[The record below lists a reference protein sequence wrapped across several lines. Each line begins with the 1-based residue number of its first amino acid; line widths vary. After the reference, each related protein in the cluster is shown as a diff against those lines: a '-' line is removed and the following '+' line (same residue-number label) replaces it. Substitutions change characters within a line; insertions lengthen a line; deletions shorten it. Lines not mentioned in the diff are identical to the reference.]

1 MKKCSL
7 YELITLTVIFSL
19 SFFVGCSS
27 EKIAGTSEETNEMA
41 YEDSSSSEEELSS
54 SSAKSSSSSKAV
66 SSSSRVA
73 SSSSRPVSS
82 SSEKSSSS
90 VKSSS
95 STAKSSSSSKT
106 VSSSSKKSS
115 SSHAESSDSSFPGA
129 SSSSARVDANNN
141 SSSSVNPGKIEDCS
155 SSSERP
161 VEGSAKPNTLDY
173 YLDLLNLKSVSFD
186 SGVMS
191 TSIGQNNEAHSQE
204 PNPPMTPE
212 FDSPWPHKIVK
223 QNVDALEE
231 YFPMAFAMY
240 PQIISAIK
248 NETLDEN
255 CGLYTFNVYSDGLS
269 AAYVVTEITENVI
282 KVLDV
287 PAGDCK
293 AMFSSEV
300 SRFLFYYCGK
310 LNSHAETEHVKI
322 DLDLSDNC
330 PILKVGNE
338 WVSERSPAPSKK
350 NL

>member
-54 SSAKSSSSSKAV
+54 SSNESKDVEKSSSSRA
-66 SSSSRVA
+66 
-73 SSSSRPVSS
+73 VSS

-95 STAKSSSSSKT
+95 STAKSSSSSKA

-115 SSHAESSDSSFPGA
+115 SSHAESSDSSLPGA
-129 SSSSARVDANNN
+129 TSSSTGVDVNNN
-141 SSSSVNPGKIEDCS
+141 SSSSVNPGKIEDGS

-191 TSIGQNNEAHSQE
+191 TSIGQNNDAHSQE

-293 AMFSSEV
+293 AMSSSEV

>member
-7 YELITLTVIFSL
+7 YELITLLVIFSL
-19 SFFVGCSS
+19 SFFAGCSS
-27 EKIAGTSEETNEMA
+27 EKIAGTSEETNEVA

-54 SSAKSSSSSKAV
+54 SSNESKDVEKSSSSRAVSSSSEKSSSSVKSSSSTAKSSSSSKAV

-82 SSEKSSSS
+82 SSRTISSSS
-90 VKSSS
+90 YMESSNSTPPGATSS
-95 STAKSSSSSKT
+95 ST
-106 VSSSSKKSS
+106 
-115 SSHAESSDSSFPGA
+115 G
-129 SSSSARVDANNN
+129 
-141 SSSSVNPGKIEDCS
+141 
-155 SSSERP
+155 
-161 VEGSAKPNTLDY
+161 
-173 YLDLLNLKSVSFD
+173 NLKSVSFD

-191 TSIGQNNEAHSQE
+191 TSIGQNNDAHSQE

-293 AMFSSEV
+293 AMSSSEV

-322 DLDLSDNC
+322 DMDLSDNC

>member
-7 YELITLTVIFSL
+7 YELITLAVIFSL
-19 SFFVGCSS
+19 SFFAGCSS
-27 EKIAGTSEETNEMA
+27 DKIAGTSEETNEFA
-41 YEDSSSSEEELSS
+41 YRVSSSSEEESSS

-82 SSEKSSSS
+82 SSRTISSSS

-95 STAKSSSSSKT
+95 SSYMESSNSTPPGATSSST
-106 VSSSSKKSS
+106 
-115 SSHAESSDSSFPGA
+115 G
-129 SSSSARVDANNN
+129 VDVNNN
-141 SSSSVNPGKIEDCS
+141 SSSSVNPGKIEDGS

-191 TSIGQNNEAHSQE
+191 TSIGQNNDAHSQE

-293 AMFSSEV
+293 AMSSSEV
-300 SRFLFYYCGK
+300 SRFLFYYCGE

-322 DLDLSDNC
+322 DMDLSDNC

>member
-19 SFFVGCSS
+19 GFFAGCSS
-27 EKIAGTSEETNEMA
+27 DKIAGTSEETNEFA
-41 YEDSSSSEEELSS
+41 YKVSSSSEEESS
-54 SSAKSSSSSKAV
+54 SSTAKSSSSSKAV

-82 SSEKSSSS
+82 SSRTISSSS
-90 VKSSS
+90 VKSSCSSYVESSNSTPPGATSS
-95 STAKSSSSSKT
+95 STGVDVNNKSSSSEK
-106 VSSSSKKSS
+106 
-115 SSHAESSDSSFPGA
+115 P
-129 SSSSARVDANNN
+129 N
-141 SSSSVNPGKIEDCS
+141 
-155 SSSERP
+155 
-161 VEGSAKPNTLDY
+161 EGTAKPDISLDY
-173 YLDLLNLKSVSFD
+173 YLKLLNQESDAFD
-186 SGVMS
+186 SGVMA
-191 TSIGQNNEAHSQE
+191 TSIDLNIDGDPQN
-204 PNPPMTPE
+204 PNPPMTTE
-212 FDSPWPHKIVK
+212 FDTPWPHKIVK
-223 QNVDALEE
+223 QNVDALQE

-293 AMFSSEV
+293 AMSSSEV

-322 DLDLSDNC
+322 DMDLSDNC

>member
-7 YELITLTVIFSL
+7 YEYITLMVIFSL

-27 EKIAGTSEETNEMA
+27 DKIAGTSEETNEMA

-54 SSAKSSSSSKAV
+54 SSVESKDVEKSSSSRA
-66 SSSSRVA
+66 
-73 SSSSRPVSS
+73 VSS

-95 STAKSSSSSKT
+95 SIAKSSSSSYMESSNST
-106 VSSSSKKSS
+106 PPGATSSST
-115 SSHAESSDSSFPGA
+115 G
-129 SSSSARVDANNN
+129 VDVNNN
-141 SSSSVNPGKIEDCS
+141 SSSSVNPGKIEDGS

-191 TSIGQNNEAHSQE
+191 TSIGQNNDAHSQE

-293 AMFSSEV
+293 AMSSSEV
-300 SRFLFYYCGK
+300 SRFLFYYCGE

-322 DLDLSDNC
+322 DMDLSDNC

>member
-7 YELITLTVIFSL
+7 YELITLLVIFSL
-19 SFFVGCSS
+19 SFFAGCSS

-54 SSAKSSSSSKAV
+54 SSNESKDVEKSSSSRA
-66 SSSSRVA
+66 
-73 SSSSRPVSS
+73 VSS

-95 STAKSSSSSKT
+95 SSAKSSSSSKA
-106 VSSSSKKSS
+106 VSSSSYMESSNSTPPGATSS
-115 SSHAESSDSSFPGA
+115 STG
-129 SSSSARVDANNN
+129 VDVNNN
-141 SSSSVNPGKIEDCS
+141 SSSSVNPGKIEDGS

-191 TSIGQNNEAHSQE
+191 TSIGQNNDAHSQE

-293 AMFSSEV
+293 AMSSSEV
-300 SRFLFYYCGK
+300 SRFLFYYCGE

-322 DLDLSDNC
+322 DMDLSDNC

>member
-7 YELITLTVIFSL
+7 YELITLLVIFSL
-19 SFFVGCSS
+19 SFFAGCSS

-54 SSAKSSSSSKAV
+54 SSNESKDVEKSSSSRA
-66 SSSSRVA
+66 
-73 SSSSRPVSS
+73 VSS

-95 STAKSSSSSKT
+95 STAKSSSSSKA

-141 SSSSVNPGKIEDCS
+141 SSSSVNPGKIEDGS

-191 TSIGQNNEAHSQE
+191 TSIGQNNDAHSQE

-293 AMFSSEV
+293 AMSSSEV
-300 SRFLFYYCGK
+300 SRFLFYYCGE

-322 DLDLSDNC
+322 DMDLSDNC

>member
-7 YELITLTVIFSL
+7 YELITLAVIFSL
-19 SFFVGCSS
+19 SFFAGCSS
-27 EKIAGTSEETNEMA
+27 DKIAGTSEETNEFA
-41 YEDSSSSEEELSS
+41 YKVSSSSEEE
-54 SSAKSSSSSKAV
+54 
-66 SSSSRVA
+66 
-73 SSSSRPVSS
+73 
-82 SSEKSSSS
+82 
-90 VKSSS
+90 SSS
-95 STAKSSSSSKT
+95 STAKSSSSSYMESSNST
-106 VSSSSKKSS
+106 PPGATSSST
-115 SSHAESSDSSFPGA
+115 G
-129 SSSSARVDANNN
+129 VDVNNN
-141 SSSSVNPGKIEDCS
+141 SSSSVNPGKIEDGS

-191 TSIGQNNEAHSQE
+191 TSIGQNNDAHSQE

-293 AMFSSEV
+293 AMSSSEV
-300 SRFLFYYCGK
+300 SRFLFYYCGE

-322 DLDLSDNC
+322 DMDLSDNC

>member
-1 MKKCSL
+1 M
-7 YELITLTVIFSL
+7 E
-19 SFFVGCSS
+19 SS
-27 EKIAGTSEETNEMA
+27 NSTPPGAT
-41 YEDSSSSEEELSS
+41 
-54 SSAKSSSSSKAV
+54 
-66 SSSSRVA
+66 
-73 SSSSRPVSS
+73 
-82 SSEKSSSS
+82 
-90 VKSSS
+90 SS
-95 STAKSSSSSKT
+95 ST
-106 VSSSSKKSS
+106 
-115 SSHAESSDSSFPGA
+115 G
-129 SSSSARVDANNN
+129 VDVNNN
-141 SSSSVNPGKIEDCS
+141 SSSSVNPGKIEDGS

-191 TSIGQNNEAHSQE
+191 TSIGQNNDAHSQE

-293 AMFSSEV
+293 AMSSSEV

-322 DLDLSDNC
+322 DMDLSDNC

>member
-19 SFFVGCSS
+19 SFFAGCSS
-27 EKIAGTSEETNEMA
+27 DKIAGTSEETNEFA
-41 YEDSSSSEEELSS
+41 YKVSSSSEEESSS
-54 SSAKSSSSSKAV
+54 SSAKSSSSYAE
-66 SSSSRVA
+66 SSNSSLPGA
-73 SSSSRPVSS
+73 T
-82 SSEKSSSS
+82 
-90 VKSSS
+90 SS
-95 STAKSSSSSKT
+95 ST
-106 VSSSSKKSS
+106 
-115 SSHAESSDSSFPGA
+115 G
-129 SSSSARVDANNN
+129 VDVNNN
-141 SSSSVNPGKIEDCS
+141 SSSSEKPN
-155 SSSERP
+155 
-161 VEGSAKPNTLDY
+161 EGTAKPDISLDY
-173 YLDLLNLKSVSFD
+173 YLKLLNQESDSFD

-191 TSIGQNNEAHSQE
+191 TAIDLNTDGDPQN
-204 PNPPMTPE
+204 PNPPMATE
-212 FDSPWPHKIVK
+212 FDTPWPHKIVK
-223 QNVDALEE
+223 QNVDALQE

-293 AMFSSEV
+293 AMSSSEV
-300 SRFLFYYCGK
+300 SRFLFYYCGE

-322 DLDLSDNC
+322 DMDLSDNC

>member
-7 YELITLTVIFSL
+7 YELITLAVIFSL
-19 SFFVGCSS
+19 SFFAGCSS
-27 EKIAGTSEETNEMA
+27 DKIAGTSEETNEFA
-41 YEDSSSSEEELSS
+41 YKVSSSSEEESSS
-54 SSAKSSSSSKAV
+54 SSAKSSSSSRVV
-66 SSSSRVA
+66 SSSSRTI
-73 SSSSRPVSS
+73 SSSSHAISSSSAKSSSSYMESSNSSLPGATSSSTGVDVDNNSS
-82 SSEKSSSS
+82 SSEKPNEG
-90 VKSSS
+90 
-95 STAKSSSSSKT
+95 TAKPDIS
-106 VSSSSKKSS
+106 
-115 SSHAESSDSSFPGA
+115 
-129 SSSSARVDANNN
+129 
-141 SSSSVNPGKIEDCS
+141 
-155 SSSERP
+155 
-161 VEGSAKPNTLDY
+161 LDY
-173 YLDLLNLKSVSFD
+173 YLKLLNQESDSFD
-186 SGVMS
+186 SGVMA
-191 TSIGQNNEAHSQE
+191 TSIDLNTDGDPQN
-204 PNPPMTPE
+204 PNPPMTTE
-212 FDSPWPHKIVK
+212 FDTPWPHKIVK
-223 QNVDALEE
+223 QNVDALQE

-293 AMFSSEV
+293 AMSSSEV
-300 SRFLFYYCGK
+300 SRFLFYYCGE

-322 DLDLSDNC
+322 DMDLSDNC

>member
-7 YELITLTVIFSL
+7 YEYITLMVIFSL

-27 EKIAGTSEETNEMA
+27 DKIAGTSEETNEMA

-54 SSAKSSSSSKAV
+54 SSNESKDVEKSSSSRAV
-66 SSSSRVA
+66 SSSS
-73 SSSSRPVSS
+73 
-82 SSEKSSSS
+82 E
-90 VKSSS
+90 
-95 STAKSSSSSKT
+95 
-106 VSSSSKKSS
+106 KSS
-115 SSHAESSDSSFPGA
+115 SSHAESSDSSLPGA
-129 SSSSARVDANNN
+129 TSSSARVDANNN
-141 SSSSVNPGKIEDCS
+141 SSSSVNPGKIEDGS

-191 TSIGQNNEAHSQE
+191 TSIGQNNDAHSQE

-255 CGLYTFNVYSDGLS
+255 CGLYTFNVYSDGLT
-269 AAYVVTEITENVI
+269 AAYIVAEITENTI
-282 KVLDV
+282 KVIDI
-287 PAGDCK
+287 PAGECK
-293 AMFSSEV
+293 ALSLTQM
-300 SRFLFYYCGK
+300 SRFLFYYCGE
-310 LNSHAETEHVKI
+310 LNSHAETEHIKV
-322 DLDLSDNC
+322 DVDLSDNC
-330 PILKVGNE
+330 PNLKTGNE
-338 WVSERSPAPSKK
+338 WVK
-350 NL
+350 L

>member
-7 YELITLTVIFSL
+7 YELITLAVIFSL
-19 SFFVGCSS
+19 SFFAGCSS
-27 EKIAGTSEETNEMA
+27 DKIAGTSEETNEFA
-41 YEDSSSSEEELSS
+41 YRVSSSSEEESS
-54 SSAKSSSSSKAV
+54 SSSVESKDVEKSSSSRA
-66 SSSSRVA
+66 
-73 SSSSRPVSS
+73 VSS

-95 STAKSSSSSKT
+95 STAKSSSSSKA

-115 SSHAESSDSSFPGA
+115 SSHAESSDSSLPGA
-129 SSSSARVDANNN
+129 TSSSTGVDVNNN
-141 SSSSVNPGKIEDCS
+141 SSSSVNPGKIEDGS

-191 TSIGQNNEAHSQE
+191 TSIGQNNDAHSQE

-293 AMFSSEV
+293 AMSSSEV
-300 SRFLFYYCGK
+300 SRFLFYYCGE

-322 DLDLSDNC
+322 DMDLSDNC

>member
-1 MKKCSL
+1 
-7 YELITLTVIFSL
+7 
-19 SFFVGCSS
+19 
-27 EKIAGTSEETNEMA
+27 
-41 YEDSSSSEEELSS
+41 
-54 SSAKSSSSSKAV
+54 
-66 SSSSRVA
+66 
-73 SSSSRPVSS
+73 
-82 SSEKSSSS
+82 
-90 VKSSS
+90 
-95 STAKSSSSSKT
+95 
-106 VSSSSKKSS
+106 
-115 SSHAESSDSSFPGA
+115 
-129 SSSSARVDANNN
+129 
-141 SSSSVNPGKIEDCS
+141 VNPGKIEDGS

-191 TSIGQNNEAHSQE
+191 TSIGQNNDAHSQE

-293 AMFSSEV
+293 AMSSSEV

-322 DLDLSDNC
+322 DMDLSDNC